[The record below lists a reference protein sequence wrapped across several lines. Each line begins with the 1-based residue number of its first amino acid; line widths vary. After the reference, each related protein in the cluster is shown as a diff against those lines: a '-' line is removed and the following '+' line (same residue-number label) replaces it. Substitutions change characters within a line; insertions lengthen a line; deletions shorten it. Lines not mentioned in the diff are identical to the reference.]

1 MDVILLVGGKATRL
15 RSVLGDNLP
24 KCLADI
30 NGTPFIDYQLDLIAN
45 RIKPNKVILA
55 LGRLSNVVINYIESI
70 KSKYEFKILYSVE
83 NKPLGTGG
91 AIKLALTH
99 TDDSK
104 IIIMNGDV
112 YNDINFIEFENRS
125 IFGVNIA
132 LTRIYD
138 TDRYGVVSVKG
149 QTISNWGEKHYIQE
163 GLINR
168 GVYNFYEFDR
178 NIFNHFPDSF
188 SFETDLMPYMISHN
202 QAFAVEMPGYFIDIG
217 VESDYREFCEYKKL

>member
-30 NGTPFIDYQLDLIAN
+30 NGTPFIKYQLDLIN
-45 RIKPNKVILA
+45 DRIEPDKIILA
-55 LGRLSNVVINYIESI
+55 LGRLSDEVINYIERI
-70 KSKYEFKILYSVE
+70 KSEYKFKILYSVE
-83 NKPLGTGG
+83 HKPLGTGG

-99 TDDSK
+99 TNECD

-112 YNDINFIEFENRS
+112 YNDIDFVEFENKS
-125 IFGVNIA
+125 KYGVNIA
-132 LTRIYD
+132 LTRVYN
-138 TDRYGVVSVKG
+138 TDRYGVVSTKG
-149 QTISNWGEKHYIQE
+149 QTISRWGEKHYIQE

-168 GVYNFYEFDR
+168 GVYNFYEFNR
-178 NIFNHFPDSF
+178 SIFDYFPDSF
-188 SFETDLMPYMISHN
+188 SFETDLMPYMIAHN

-217 VESDYREFCEYKKL
+217 IESDYKKFCNYIKL